1 MCNGQMIAYLGYG
14 HPTTKDSLW
23 AYQTYYSIGLG
34 FHNSSGWWFQPLWKI
49 WVSWDDYSQSMEKS
63 NSCSSHHQP
72 VMVIDKTHNEDLKL
86 TIPFDGNITHVTAE
100 NGHPPCWSDGRA
112 PSCQDPQGRRGQD
125 NILPRVQGKPTVTCW
140 KDLKCWIGNG
150 GRYQNL
156 LYTCLCNFKHC
167 RAWEMW
173 SFGALLEV
181 AWI

>member
-1 MCNGQMIAYLGYG
+1 MYTGSYIYWLVVLTILKNM
-14 HPTTKDSLW
+14 KVS
-23 AYQTYYSIGLG
+23 
-34 FHNSSGWWFQPLWKI
+34 